1 MNLKELVL
9 KNRSYRRFDE
19 SARIS
24 EQQLHDWIE
33 LARFSASGRNAQ
45 PLKYLP
51 VFDKESC
58 DQLFPLLAW
67 AGYLKDWNGPQ
78 AGERPSAY
86 IVIVNDTN
94 ISSNYFCDDGIAAQS
109 ILLGAT
115 EAGFGGCMI
124 ASIKKDKLAELFNL
138 DEQYRILMVIA
149 LGKPKEQIVL
159 EEMKDGDFKY
169 WRDDKEVHHV
179 PKRPMKELILK
190 P

>member
-19 SARIS
+19 NVRIS
-24 EQQLHDWIE
+24 EQQLLDWIE

-51 VFDKESC
+51 VYDKESC

-67 AGYLKDWNGPQ
+67 AGYLKDWDGPE
-78 AGERPSAY
+78 AGERPAAY
-86 IVIVNDTN
+86 IILVNDTS
-94 ISSNYFCDDGIAAQS
+94 ISTNYFCDDGIAAQS

-124 ASIKKDKLAELFNL
+124 ASIKKEKLAERFKLP
-138 DEQYRILMVIA
+138 ERYKILMVIA
-149 LGKPKEQIVL
+149 LGKPTETVVL
-159 EEMKDGDFKY
+159 EEMNGEDFKY
-169 WRDDKEVHHV
+169 WRDAESVHHV
-179 PKRPMKELILK
+179 PKRPMSELLLK
-190 P
+190 R